1 METITLCIAYGL
13 VLTVAAI
20 VGRIWW
26 KSGRYDLNDPQERA
40 DYEINRQF
48 W

>member
-1 METITLCIAYGL
+1 METFIPYIVFGIW
-13 VLTVAAI
+13 VIVAAF
-20 VGRIWW
+20 VACVWW
-26 KSGRYDLNDPQERA
+26 TSERYDLNDPQDRA